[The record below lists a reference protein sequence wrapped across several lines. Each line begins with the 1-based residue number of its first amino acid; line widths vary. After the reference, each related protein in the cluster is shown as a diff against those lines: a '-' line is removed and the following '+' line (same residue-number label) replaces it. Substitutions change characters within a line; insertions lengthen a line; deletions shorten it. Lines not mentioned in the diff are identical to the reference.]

1 LKPNWI
7 ATYSISLP
15 NYPNLPNF
23 SLYSGKN
30 RISTAEF
37 WQGTRHITSII
48 EIAPTSEGE
57 GYFDRWTVI
66 SSAIEVQNSFY
77 YEVNMTQAREPDDI
91 DRVNRELRGVS
102 RRLDRLEYTQ
112 ISPQEFSSVLDRIY
126 EEIAESRAEMRAEIL
141 ALNSKIDNLGTELNG
156 KIDIIIRRL
165 SGEGNLGE

>member
-1 LKPNWI
+1 
-7 ATYSISLP
+7 
-15 NYPNLPNF
+15 
-23 SLYSGKN
+23 
-30 RISTAEF
+30 
-37 WQGTRHITSII
+37 
-48 EIAPTSEGE
+48 
-57 GYFDRWTVI
+57 
-66 SSAIEVQNSFY
+66 
-77 YEVNMTQAREPDDI
+77 MTQAREPDDI